1 MKITRRELR
10 TIVESVLKEDRIMVH
25 TVTQDDT
32 LSSIYSTIIGQKL
45 SDKQIQYLV
54 DAQNKRVA
62 DGDTSLSHIESADD
76 INIGDK
82 ILEPGEQTAMRVIN
96 LK

>member
-10 TIVESVLKEDRIMVH
+10 TIVESVLKEDRSMIH
-25 TVTQDDT
+25 TVTQGDT
-32 LSSIYSTIIGQKL
+32 LSSIYSTIIGQEL

-54 DAQNKRVA
+54 DAQNKRVT
-62 DGDTSLSHIESADD
+62 DGDTSLSHIESAND
-76 INIGDK
+76 INIGDE
-82 ILEPGEQTAMRVIN
+82 ILAPGEQTAMRVMN

>member
-10 TIVESVLKEDRIMVH
+10 TIVESALKEDRSMIH
-25 TVTQDDT
+25 TVAQGDT
-32 LSSIYSTIIGQKL
+32 LSSIYSTIIGQEL

-54 DAQNKRVA
+54 DAQNKRVT
-62 DGDTSLSHIESADD
+62 DGDTSLSHIKSAND

-82 ILEPGEQTAMRVIN
+82 ILAPGEQTAMRVMN

>member
-25 TVTQDDT
+25 TVTQGDT

-62 DGDTSLSHIESADD
+62 DGDTSLSHIESAND

>member
-25 TVTQDDT
+25 TVTQGDT

-45 SDKQIQYLV
+45 SNKQIQYLV

-62 DGDTSLSHIESADD
+62 DGDTSLSHIESAND

>member
-25 TVTQDDT
+25 TVTQGDT

-62 DGDTSLSHIESADD
+62 DGDTSLSHIESAND

-82 ILEPGEQTAMRVIN
+82 ILEPGEQTAMRVKN

>member
-25 TVTQDDT
+25 TVTQGDT

-62 DGDTSLSHIESADD
+62 DGDTSLSHIESH
-76 INIGDK
+76 
-82 ILEPGEQTAMRVIN
+82 QTIHTNLAMHNTVGS
-96 LK
+96 

>member
-25 TVTQDDT
+25 TVTQGDT